1 MFVKGIMKPAHKSF
15 TAEVSTTL
23 VEVLKVL
30 DEKDIEAMPVLEDG
44 RFKGMISKEIIF
56 RAYFNGDEGMD
67 RQTFLKEVKAGD
79 VALHEDFNIHDEEV
93 FERTLPMFKGFSVL
107 AVVDKTNKFLGLVTR
122 YDVIEQFESAF
133 GVKKQGVRIAFTSE
147 ESSGRIE
154 RLGDI
159 IKHYHEN
166 VISLATFDETDKL
179 ARRIV
184 LKIEDNDNIEAFTKK
199 LEKTGFRILSVKRL

>member
-15 TAEVSTTL
+15 TAEASASL
-23 VEVLKVL
+23 SEVLKVL
-30 DEKDIEAMPVLEDG
+30 DEKDIEAMPVLKSG
-44 RFKGMISKEIIF
+44 QFTGMISKEIIF
-56 RAYFNGDEGMD
+56 RAYFNSEEEMD
-67 RQTFLKEVKAGD
+67 RKTFLRETTAGD
-79 VALHEDFNIHDEEV
+79 VAMYEGFYINDEEV
-93 FERTLPMFKGFSVL
+93 FEHTLPLFKGFSVL
-107 AVVDKTNKFLGLVTR
+107 AVVNESKKFLGLVTR
-122 YDVIEQFESAF
+122 FDVIEQFESAF

-159 IKHYHEN
+159 IKSYHEN

-184 LKIEDNDNIEAFTKK
+184 LKIEDNDNIEAFTRK
-199 LEKTGFRILSVKRL
+199 LEKTGFRILSVKKV

>member
-1 MFVKGIMKPAHKSF
+1 MFVKSIMKPAHRSY
-15 TAEVSTTL
+15 TAQGSTSL
-23 VEVLKVL
+23 SEVLEVL
-30 DEKDIEAMPVLEDG
+30 EQKDIEAMPVVVSG
-44 RFKGMISKEIIF
+44 IFKGMVSKEIIF
-56 RAYFNGDEGMD
+56 RAFFNSTEKMD
-67 RQTFLKEVKAGD
+67 KDVFLRSTTAGD
-79 VALHEDFNIHDEEV
+79 IAAHEEYHIHDEEV

-107 AVVDKTNKFLGLVTR
+107 AVVDQKLQFQGLVTR

-133 GVKKQGVRIAFTSE
+133 GVKKKGVRIAFTSE

-159 IKHYHEN
+159 LKSYHEN

-184 LKIEDNDNIEAFTKK
+184 MKIEDNDNIEAFTKK
-199 LEKTGFRILSVKRL
+199 LEKTGFRILSVKDI